1 VPDLERALDFYRYRL
16 GQPLRWRTDTA
27 GRGLPDAATELVLTT
42 KHPQLEPNLLAV
54 VHDPF
59 DNPLTL
65 LDLSKGRY
73 NTDETGTVT
82 TMVERGQLAP
92 KYAGVLAG

>member
-1 VPDLERALDFYRYRL
+1 MPDLERALDFYRYRL
-16 GQPLRWRTDTA
+16 GHPLRWRTDTA
-27 GRGLPDAATELVLTT
+27 GRGLPDAATELVLTP
-42 KHPQLEPNLLAV
+42 KRPQLEP
-54 VHDPF
+54 
-59 DNPLTL
+59 NPLTL

-92 KYAGVLAG
+92 KYAGVLVG